1 MRNLLYRQQKLA
13 SLTYSDLA
21 GREREREIREMYT
34 ANEQLLNLLAILLS
48 IINYYQ

>member
-21 GREREREIREMYT
+21 GREKEIREIYT